1 MDELLVIET
10 RLSRGLA
17 GIHDVRTLYAVDA
30 KGDGGSSAV
39 IREMSANR
47 SRGVAASAI
56 RKTTRRPWLTTLAP
70 IWMSF
75 SLSVVGDHSFIDSGV
90 AKVRTA
96 CKMSGRGHLPPWH
109 RWPL

>member
-17 GIHDVRTLYAVDA
+17 EIDGVRTLDA

-47 SRGVAASAI
+47 SRGMAASA
-56 RKTTRRPWLTTLAP
+56 
-70 IWMSF
+70 
-75 SLSVVGDHSFIDSGV
+75 V
-90 AKVRTA
+90 
-96 CKMSGRGHLPPWH
+96 
-109 RWPL
+109 